1 MRIDVGDPMFYILT
15 SFNSLVSKSLFCKI
29 IIGECF
35 VCSSSCLWS
44 QLVLAKNNINTF
56 GHRKTT
62 FENGE
67 KEFWLSFV
75 SRYYTH
81 RKQRRC
87 SIKKLFLKMLQS
99 SQQNTCVRVFFSI
112 KLHAIPATLL
122 KRRLMV
128 QVFPINLAKFLSTPL
143 TEHLRR
149 LLLSLQNLF
158 GVFFIVF
165 SFHIYCKMTTS

>member
-99 SQQNTCVRVFFSI
+99 SQQNTCVRVFFFNKVARHSCNFI
-112 KLHAIPATLL
+112 KKETHGAGFSYKSCEISKYTSY
-122 KRRLMV
+122 R
-128 QVFPINLAKFLSTPL
+128 TPTAAASEL
-143 TEHLRR
+143 TESFWCFFHCIFIPY
-149 LLLSLQNLF
+149 LL
-158 GVFFIVF
+158 
-165 SFHIYCKMTTS
+165 